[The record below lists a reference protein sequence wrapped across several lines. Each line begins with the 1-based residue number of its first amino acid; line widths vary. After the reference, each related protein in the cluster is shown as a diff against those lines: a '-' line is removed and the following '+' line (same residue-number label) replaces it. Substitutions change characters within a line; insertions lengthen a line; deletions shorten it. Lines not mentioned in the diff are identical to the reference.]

1 LPPARDPVYPGVMD
15 LRTRRSANE
24 RLVVLAGLGVASALC
39 LGLELVR
46 EHRYGAYDFRFLI
59 WNLILAW
66 IPLLL
71 ALLVYDRYRRGR
83 SVLVLAPALVLWLL
97 FLPNA
102 PYIVTDFVH
111 LSASSPAPLWL
122 DGVEVSAFAWTG
134 MLLGFVSLYLVH
146 AVARHRLGAVP
157 SWIGVLG
164 VLGLVG
170 VGVYLGRVKR
180 WNSWDLLTQPGARLA
195 QLHAHLGD
203 PASLTRAV
211 GISLAVTSLLAAAYL
226 VFYVLMAVRLEP
238 VSRRVRD

>member
-1 LPPARDPVYPGVMD
+1 LPRPDGGVYPEFVS
-15 LRTRRSANE
+15 LRTRRHPNE

-39 LGLELVR
+39 VGLELYR
-46 EHRYGAYDFRFLI
+46 EHHYGAFGFRFLV
-59 WNLILAW
+59 WNLFLAW

-71 ALLVYDRYRRGR
+71 GLLVYDRYRRGTPL
-83 SVLVLAPALVLWLL
+83 LVLAPALALWLL

-122 DGVEVSAFAWTG
+122 DGVELSAFAWTG

-146 AVARHRLGAVP
+146 AVARHRLGAAP
-157 SWIGVLG
+157 SWAGVLC
-164 VLGLVG
+164 VLALISA
-170 VGVYLGRVKR
+170 GVYLGRVKR

-203 PASLTRAV
+203 PAALTRAA
-211 GISLAVTSLLAAAYL
+211 GITLAVTCLLAAAYL
-226 VFYVLMAVRLEP
+226 VFYVLMGVRLET
-238 VSRRVRD
+238 SRTRD

>member
-1 LPPARDPVYPGVMD
+1 MD
-15 LRTRRSANE
+15 LRTRRSPNE

-83 SVLVLAPALVLWLL
+83 SLLVLAPALVLWLL

-111 LSASSPAPLWL
+111 LSAGSPAPLWL

-157 SWIGVLG
+157 SWIGVLC

-211 GISLAVTSLLAAAYL
+211 GISLAVTCLLAAAYL
-226 VFYVLMAVRLEP
+226 VFYVLMAVRLDAP
-238 VSRRVRD
+238 ATRRARD